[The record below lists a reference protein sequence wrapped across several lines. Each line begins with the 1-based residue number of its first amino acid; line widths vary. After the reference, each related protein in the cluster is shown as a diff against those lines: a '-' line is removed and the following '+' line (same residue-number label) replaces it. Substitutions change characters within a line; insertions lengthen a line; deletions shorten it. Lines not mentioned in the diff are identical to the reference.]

1 MRELKWLTSLRFL
14 AAFYVFVFHLNKPH
28 RTPLTYLP
36 GRVQTLIQE
45 GRLAEFVTGIVGA
58 LLVFRLGWRV
68 PGKAAVGLLLLN
80 ILGGALLYEL
90 VEKRA
95 HAFLMDHY
103 QKYQSRQQKPQHA
116 VTS

>member
-1 MRELKWLTSLRFL
+1 M
-14 AAFYVFVFHLNKPH
+14 
-28 RTPLTYLP
+28 
-36 GRVQTLIQE
+36 
-45 GRLAEFVTGIVGA
+45 
-58 LLVFRLGWRV
+58 